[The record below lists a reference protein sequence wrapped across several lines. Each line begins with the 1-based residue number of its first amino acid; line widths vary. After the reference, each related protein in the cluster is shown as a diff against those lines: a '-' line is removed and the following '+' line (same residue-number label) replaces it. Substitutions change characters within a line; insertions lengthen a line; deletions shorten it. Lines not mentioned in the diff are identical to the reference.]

1 MQLTVALLTWFHLLS
16 AVVWAGGIVFILFIA
31 IPSSRQVLGPEA
43 GKLMAEV
50 SNRFTPLANLSII
63 ILVVTGVALTPIR
76 GYFSGPAILDGH
88 PSLTLLVKYILA
100 FGMVAIHF
108 YRGTVLGPKIS
119 RTVDQGKKQAL
130 QKLSLG
136 LVRVNL
142 ALAVAILFF
151 SSVLMSF

>member
-1 MQLTVALLTWFHLLS
+1 MEMTVALLTWLHLLS

-50 SNRFTPLANLSII
+50 SKRFAPLANLSILL
-63 ILVVTGVALTPIR
+63 LVVTGVALTPLR
-76 GYFSGPAILDGH
+76 GYFPGPGLFDRH
-88 PSLTLLVKYILA
+88 PSLTLLVKYILSS
-100 FGMVAIHF
+100 GMIAIHF

-119 RTVDQGKKQAL
+119 RTESPEKKTAL
-130 QKLSLG
+130 QKLSG
-136 LVRVNL
+136 SLVRVNL

-151 SSVLMSF
+151 SSVLRSF